1 MDNYI
6 GKKLEGRYLI
16 TELIGIGGMANVY
29 KATDVTDGK
38 TVAVKILREEFYGN
52 EEFMRRFKNE
62 SKAIA
67 VLSHPNI
74 IKVYDVCFSN
84 RMQSIVMEYVDGIT
98 LKEYM
103 EQQKV
108 LSWKETVHFVVQILW
123 ALSHAHDRGIVH
135 RDIKPQNVMLLADG
149 TIKITDFGIARF
161 ARSETKTL
169 TDRAIGSVHY
179 ISPEQA
185 RGEHTDQRSDIY
197 SVGVMMY
204 EMLTGKLP
212 FDAENPVSVA
222 LKQIQL
228 EAPSPRSL
236 NPDIPEALE
245 EITLRAMQKD
255 PDLRYQSAAEMLND
269 ISAFRRDPSVRFE
282 YQYLT
287 DSSVEEQR
295 YRRAVQSARRTGESE
310 KKKMSSRT
318 EGRTPR
324 KPAAGTS
331 PRRGLASGG
340 RRHAAPSSQEE
351 ARRPREKSSGS
362 PVIAALFGIT
372 AAFVVITMVFVG
384 AMLYFNNPLE
394 KVPDVVVPK
403 LDGLR
408 YDEVRASAQYG
419 DFTFEIEET
428 KYDETERGLIIS
440 QKPKA
445 GTKAK
450 TGSTIKVVVSNGQ
463 KEVSMPYLIGYEETS
478 AYAELVALDLDYE
491 KVEVY
496 SNQTVGTVVAT
507 DPAYGTEVPAGTVVS
522 VQISIGPEN
531 RMIAVPDLTGHVF
544 GEAYQQLL
552 DMGFTVG
559 SVSYVASGE
568 TAGTVLHLSPE
579 PGTELMSG
587 SAVDMT
593 ISSGSTESTN
603 QVTLN
608 IPLPADVNEY
618 VTFKAVY
625 SGEVISTTQLN
636 PSAAGYWR
644 PSFQGTGKVEI
655 FILYNDFLYQTYEID
670 FSEGSY
676 TLTEDNSAQH
686 G

>member
-6 GKKLEGRYLI
+6 GKKLEGRYQI

-52 EEFMRRFKNE
+52 EEFLRRFKNE
-62 SKAIA
+62 SKAIS

-103 EQQKV
+103 EQQGA
-108 LSWKETVHFVVQILW
+108 LTWKETVHFTVQILR

-135 RDIKPQNVMLLADG
+135 RDIKPQNVMLLSDG

-161 ARSETKTL
+161 ARSETRTL

-222 LKQIQL
+222 LKQIQV

-236 NPDIPEALE
+236 KPDIPEALE
-245 EITLRAMQKD
+245 EITMRAMEKD
-255 PDLRYQSAAEMLND
+255 PDRRYQSASEMLAD
-269 ISAFRRDPSVRFE
+269 IAAFRRDPSVKFE
-282 YQYLT
+282 YRYLT
-287 DSSVEEQR
+287 NEAAEEQK
-295 YRRAVQSARRTGESE
+295 YRRAVENARRTEE
-310 KKKMSSRT
+310 KDVR
-318 EGRTPR
+318 R
-324 KPAAGTS
+324 PA
-331 PRRGLASGG
+331 G
-340 RRHAAPSSQEE
+340 RRVSSAGHTGQHTRRPQQGEETHRRAP
-351 ARRPREKSSGS
+351 ARREEKERDAGS
-362 PVIAALFGIT
+362 PVIAAMFGIT
-372 AAFVVITMVFVG
+372 VAFVVITMIFIG

-394 KVPDVVVPK
+394 KVPDVVVPS
-403 LDGLR
+403 LTGLR
-408 YDEVRASAQYG
+408 YDEVRDSAQYA
-419 DFTFEIEET
+419 DFTIEIEET
-428 KYDETERGLIIS
+428 KYDETERGLIIT

-450 TGSTIKVVVSNGQ
+450 TGSAIRVVVSNGQ
-463 KEVSMPYLIGYEETS
+463 KEVTMPYLIGYEETA
-478 AYAELVALDLDYE
+478 AYEELVAIDLDYE

-496 SNQTVGTVVAT
+496 SSQEIGTVVAT
-507 DPAYGTEVPAGTVVS
+507 DPGYGAEVVAGTVVR
-522 VQISIGPEN
+522 VQVSIGPEN
-531 RMIAVPDLTGHVF
+531 RMLSVPDLTGNPF
-544 GEAYQQLL
+544 GEVYQALL

-559 SVSYVASGE
+559 EVSYEASGE
-568 TAGTVLHLSPE
+568 TAGTVIRIQPE

-587 SAVDMT
+587 SAIDLIVA
-593 ISSGSTESTN
+593 SGSESGEGGGN
-603 QVTLN
+603 RQVALN
-608 IPLPADVNEY
+608 IPLPSDVDEY

-625 SGEVISTTQLN
+625 NNDVLMQAQLN
-636 PSAAGYWR
+636 PAAAGYWR
-644 PSFQGTGKVEI
+644 PSFQGTGQVEI
-655 FILYNDFLYQTYEID
+655 HILYNDFLYQSYEID
-670 FSEGSY
+670 FGRGSY
-676 TLTEDNSAQH
+676 TLTEDNSSQF